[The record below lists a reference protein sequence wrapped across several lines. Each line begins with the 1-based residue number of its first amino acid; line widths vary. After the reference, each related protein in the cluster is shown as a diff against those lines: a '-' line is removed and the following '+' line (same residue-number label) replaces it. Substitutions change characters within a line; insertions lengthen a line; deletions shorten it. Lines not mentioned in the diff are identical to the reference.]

1 MTSQYFVS
9 QLLSLQ
15 AELVASLQQGNSAVS
30 SLKRHCVSCQLP
42 CMLQAC
48 YPAEVGSNPF
58 MWADRSNSTTQ
69 VEFDLAQRQAEAI
82 SELYARLN
90 THVSDSA
97 TSDTAGA
104 VVARSAALHV
114 QRRLCKTNYTVLRS
128 IGCCTGKLS
137 DFVGFCCRKS
147 RVQRSFCR

>member
-9 QLLSLQ
+9 HLHSLQ
-15 AELVASLQQGNSAVS
+15 AEFVASLQQGNSAAS
-30 SLKRHCVSCQLP
+30 CPKHQSVSCQLP

-48 YPAEVGSNPF
+48 YPAEAGGNSF

-69 VEFDLAQRQAEAI
+69 VEFDLAQRQAEAV
-82 SELYARLN
+82 SKLYARLN

-97 TSDTAGA
+97 TCDTAGA
-104 VVARSAALHV
+104 IVARSAALHV

-128 IGCCTGKLS
+128 VGCCKGKFIDL
-137 DFVGFCCRKS
+137 VGFCCRKS
-147 RVQRSFCR
+147 RVQRSFCC